1 MAVTLFKPCYTQYH
15 RCCLRERTLG
25 WEHCE
30 ANGCESH
37 YISKGYECRMCKN
50 NHRDTIRNSLVQ
62 YYIIRREMG
71 KVETIL
77 YYASHEVNQFPRE
90 CHVLC
95 VNWERERQW
104 VNNLT
109 TEMQNILPALRYCGW
124 WAPRMHTNRIKST
137 RALTQHP
144 NAAEFRVSNGKV
156 SCCII
161 IIFVFFP
168 FFPRFIIKTIVNYTE

>member
-95 VNWERERQW
+95 VNWVRNRESEWITWQPKCK
-104 VNNLT
+104 
-109 TEMQNILPALRYCGW
+109 IYC
-124 WAPRMHTNRIKST
+124 PRCDIVDDEHRECIKST